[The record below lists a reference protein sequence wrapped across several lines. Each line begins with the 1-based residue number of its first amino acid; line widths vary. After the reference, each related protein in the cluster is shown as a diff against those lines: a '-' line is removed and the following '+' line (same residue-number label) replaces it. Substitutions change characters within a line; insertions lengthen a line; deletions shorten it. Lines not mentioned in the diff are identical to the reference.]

1 MELTTASWLAN
12 PSDGVSGHSVCLS
25 VCLSVYVLL
34 LPSCF
39 VVCVV
44 QNGGGPAKYYHAMH
58 RDDSPRTQQG
68 THTNKTVNDKATK
81 KARQHK

>member
-1 MELTTASWLAN
+1 MSHHVQTEQTNTKVVELTTASWLAN
-12 PSDGVSGHSVCLS
+12 PSDGVSGHSVRLS

-44 QNGGGPAKYYHAMH
+44 QKGGGT
-58 RDDSPRTQQG
+58 SEILPR
-68 THTNKTVNDKATK
+68 NAP
-81 KARQHK
+81 